1 MSQSKV
7 IFYIYDWYSSANVI
21 QKRFIARLWS
31 YGFWFVLWHQYKS
44 SIQNDIIKVRR
55 HENYHFTLHL
65 LLNAPCLQTKF
76 VFESY
81 CLLYSRT
88 RQMISDKWII
98 RKWCFG
104 YFTQQFVI
112 IINVIIKNLYHLN
125 VVENSFNDHCKSSKI
140 RIEHENIGLD
150 FITTKR

>member
-1 MSQSKV
+1 MLISLKVMSQSKV

-88 RQMISDKWII
+88 RQMISDKWIS
-98 RKWCFG
+98 RKIILMLLIMCFEA
-104 YFTQQFVI
+104 YYENYVFDVSH
-112 IINVIIKNLYHLN
+112 NNLLMF
-125 VVENSFNDHCKSSKI
+125 E
-140 RIEHENIGLD
+140 
-150 FITTKR
+150 